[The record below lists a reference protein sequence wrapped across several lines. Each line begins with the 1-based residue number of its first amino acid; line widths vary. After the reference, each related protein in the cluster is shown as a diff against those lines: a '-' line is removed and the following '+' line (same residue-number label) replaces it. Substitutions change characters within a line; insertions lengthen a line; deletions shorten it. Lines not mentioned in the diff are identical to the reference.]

1 MSCYFTDA
9 GRESRRWRKRQI
21 LPEHCP
27 SGCSPV
33 IHLFSDFLSICR
45 NNERQRSDVEGD
57 KVKPGSKPYQLRVYM
72 CILGPA
78 SPLCLFPSQS
88 NGKRFLQ
95 CPAAMSVMH
104 LAKFLRSKMDIPNS
118 YRVCRRFCCCMVEA
132 CLSILSW
139 GLNMLERF
147 FRKSLLRWNGE
158 SMEHVPTCSWL
169 ELWKV
174 IRFFPKS
181 PSSSPKSPWRISYSC
196 FEYVKVRKTVW
207 LVKEGREQLLL
218 IPLKML
224 RFHLV
229 WVIPHSQQ
237 QGRRSLQGSRC
248 DAERLRSFLLTR
260 LTDYSWIKNKNNTN
274 KASASSHRKP
284 SSKTRYVWV
293 DAFIWMFSLAA
304 TWYSVFGWGD
314 REVTITVVT

>member
-1 MSCYFTDA
+1 M
-9 GRESRRWRKRQI
+9 
-21 LPEHCP
+21 
-27 SGCSPV
+27 
-33 IHLFSDFLSICR
+33 
-45 NNERQRSDVEGD
+45 EGD

-104 LAKFLRSKMDIPNS
+104 LAKFLRSKMDIPNN

-139 GLNMLERF
+139 GLNMLECF

-158 SMEHVPTCSWL
+158 SMEHVPTRSWL

-181 PSSSPKSPWRISYSC
+181 PSSSPKSPWRIGYSC

-237 QGRRSLQGSRC
+237 QGQRSLRGSRC

-260 LTDYSWIKNKNNTN
+260 YQYQQSFSIFANPVQRLDTFESMRLSRCLAWQQPDTVFLGDVTVKWPSPW
-274 KASASSHRKP
+274 KP
-284 SSKTRYVWV
+284 NPVWR
-293 DAFIWMFSLAA
+293 SCRTAA
-304 TWYSVFGWGD
+304 
-314 REVTITVVT
+314 